1 MTTNTPLPDSSS
13 AAARGGAARRHL
25 LIHDLV
31 VPCSIGVHEHERH
44 ATQRVR
50 INLRVQVAEDERPIG
65 DSIAN
70 VVSYEAIV
78 DGIRAIAR
86 SGHINLVETLADRIV
101 ELCLANQRVQ
111 RRVGAGREARPLPGC
126 RRRRRRGRTE
136 PLASCF

>member
-1 MTTNTPLPDSSS
+1 MSTTPPARPS
-13 AAARGGAARRHL
+13 ATRRCL
-25 LIHDLV
+25 LIRDLV

-50 INLRVQVAEDERPIG
+50 INVRIHVSGDKGPIG

-86 SGHINLVETLADRIV
+86 SDHINLVETLADRIV
-101 ELCLANQRVQ
+101 DLCLANQRVSGVWV
-111 RRVGAGREARPLPGC
+111 RVEKLDLYPDADGVGVEVERSR
-126 RRRRRRGRTE
+126 
-136 PLASCF
+136 

>member
-1 MTTNTPLPDSSS
+1 MTTNTP
-13 AAARGGAARRHL
+13 AQARAGAARRHL

-31 VPCSIGVHEHERH
+31 VPCSIGVHEHEHH

-50 INLRVQVAEDERPIG
+50 INVRVQVTDDERPIE

-101 ELCLANQRVQ
+101 ELCLANHRV
-111 RRVGAGREARPLPGC
+111 RSVWVRVEKLDLFPDAAGVGVEVERSR
-126 RRRRRRGRTE
+126 
-136 PLASCF
+136 

>member
-1 MTTNTPLPDSSS
+1 MTTRAPAPDSSG
-13 AAARGGAARRHL
+13 AAAQAGVGRRCL

-31 VPCSIGVHEHERH
+31 LPCSIGVHEHEHH

-50 INLRVQVAEDERPIG
+50 INVRVQVADDEQPIE

-111 RRVGAGREARPLPGC
+111 GVWVRVEKLDLFPDTAGVGVEVEQSR
-126 RRRRRRGRTE
+126 
-136 PLASCF
+136 

>member
-1 MTTNTPLPDSSS
+1 M
-13 AAARGGAARRHL
+13 
-25 LIHDLV
+25 
-31 VPCSIGVHEHERH
+31 PCSIGVHEHERH

-101 ELCLANQRVQ
+101 ELCLANQRVRAVCGCGSRSSTSSRMPQ
-111 RRVGAGREARPLPGC
+111 ASASRSNGA
-126 RRRRRRGRTE
+126 
-136 PLASCF
+136 ASVLFLRFA

>member
-1 MTTNTPLPDSSS
+1 MSTNAPAQPQ
-13 AAARGGAARRHL
+13 AGAARRCL
-25 LIHDLV
+25 LIRDLV

-50 INLRVQVAEDERPIG
+50 INVRVQVTDDERPIG

-101 ELCLANQRVQ
+101 ELCLANPRVQ
-111 RRVGAGREARPLPGC
+111 GVWVRVEKLDLYPDAAGVGVEVERSR
-126 RRRRRRGRTE
+126 
-136 PLASCF
+136 

>member
-1 MTTNTPLPDSSS
+1 MSTTPPARSSTT
-13 AAARGGAARRHL
+13 RRCL
-25 LIHDLV
+25 LVHDLV

-50 INLRVQVAEDERPIG
+50 INVRIHVTGDERPLG

-86 SGHINLVETLADRIV
+86 SDHINLVETLADRIV
-101 ELCLANQRVQ
+101 DLCLANQRVSGVWV
-111 RRVGAGREARPLPGC
+111 RVEKLDLYPDADGVGVEVERSR
-126 RRRRRRGRTE
+126 
-136 PLASCF
+136 